1 MRNAECGIGRAEGG
15 IGKAEVG
22 MRKSK
27 EGSQEGTK
35 ASGQNSEVKN
45 KKEEKSDLKS
55 EIRDP
60 KSQIQGIPI
69 IAMTAH
75 AMAGDRE
82 KSLAVGMDDHIAKPI
97 NPEELFSTLLKWIKP
112 EADTEVFINPDV
124 ADSKGSPIPSPGE
137 ANDDLPPSLPGFD
150 LEAGLKRLQGN
161 RRLYRKLLL
170 DFGNGYR
177 QASENIHKALIADD
191 INRVH
196 SLVHNIKGL
205 AGNLSAIRLQDAA
218 AKLDSSVKKAL
229 SAGELVPGHMDSIFA
244 ELKAALEQALASC
257 RTLERSDDNDSDNSN
272 GHSVGSLPPDLA
284 RPIAARLHDAAD
296 LGDIN
301 GLKQIADELRTKS
314 DSYSGIC
321 DKIVKLAE
329 DFDFDGVLCLAD
341 ELVAPRESS

>member
-1 MRNAECGIGRAEGG
+1 MQ
-15 IGKAEVG
+15 K
-22 MRKSK
+22 
-27 EGSQEGTK
+27 T
-35 ASGQNSEVKN
+35 
-45 KKEEKSDLKS
+45 EKST
-55 EIRDP
+55 
-60 KSQIQGIPI
+60 QGYNLQPPTSNIPI

-82 KSLAVGMDDHIAKPI
+82 KSFAVGMDDHIAKPI

-137 ANDDLPPSLPGFD
+137 ASDDLPPSLPGFD

-177 QASENIHKALIADD
+177 DASENIHKALIADD